1 MRIRWNLIEK
11 MWEEAQATYPFE
23 CCGILVGKL
32 TQGEK
37 VVELTLP
44 TPNAWNRKSP
54 LLPLPWPRV
63 GKGVRAWQA
72 DETPL
77 PDSGKQENR
86 FLIPPEAF
94 LRAEK
99 KAREEGYELLGF
111 YHSHPDHPPR
121 PSSYDLE
128 YAWPTYS
135 YLILSVEEKKPA
147 GMNSWVL
154 QDDRNGF
161 HKETI
166 ELI

>member
-1 MRIRWNLIEK
+1 

-44 TPNAWNRKSP
+44 TPNAQK
-54 LLPLPWPRV
+54 
-63 GKGVRAWQA
+63 
-72 DETPL
+72 
-77 PDSGKQENR
+77 DSSENR
-86 FLIPPEAF
+86 FLIPPDEF